1 MNSQKRRIGIIFG
14 GKSAEHEVSIESA
27 KAIYSHIDQN
37 IFSPILI
44 YISKQGKWCRIKSDD
59 LLRLQPYSNST
70 QFQKRVESEYNL
82 SSFLP
87 WENRSI
93 DSFDCDIFFPIL
105 HGPNGEDGKIQSL
118 LEMADKPFVGANS
131 ISSALAMNKVV
142 AKTLFIRAGL
152 KTPDFLYFSSND
164 ARFIKEQINETL
176 AFPVFIKPNSL
187 GSSIGISKVEDET
200 QLQPAIESAFAH
212 DRLII
217 VEKALKAREIE
228 ISVMGNRNIMI
239 STPGELIP
247 HNEFYD
253 YNDKYIDNKTTFKIP
268 APLAPDAIQRIQ
280 QMAEKAFR
288 ALWLNGMSRI
298 DFFFETGTHEIYINE
313 INTIPG
319 FTEISMFPKLWQLE
333 GISFTDLITRLIE
346 FGFAYYRNRE
356 KPLSD

>member
-1 MNSQKRRIGIIFG
+1 MKSQKTSIGIIFG

-27 KAIYSHIDQN
+27 KAIYSHIDKT
-37 IFSPILI
+37 IFSPQLI
-44 YISKQGKWCRIKSDD
+44 YIGKQGKWCRIKSDD
-59 LLRLQPYSNST
+59 LLQAQSYSSSN
-70 QFQKRVESEYNL
+70 QFQKRIESEYNL
-82 SSFLP
+82 NSFLP
-87 WENRSI
+87 WESRMI

-118 LEMADKPFVGANS
+118 LEMSEKPFVGANS
-131 ISSALAMNKVV
+131 VSSVLAMNKAV
-142 AKTLFIRAGL
+142 AKSLFIHAGL
-152 KTPDFLYFSSND
+152 KTPDFLYFSTND
-164 ARFIKEQINETL
+164 ARFIKDQINKKL

-212 DRLII
+212 DQLII

-228 ISVMGNRNIMI
+228 ISVMGNRDIMI

-253 YNDKYIDNKTTFKIP
+253 YNDKYIENKTTFKLP
-268 APLAPDAIQRIQ
+268 APLDPVITQRIKE
-280 QMAEKAFR
+280 MSEKAYR

-298 DFFFETGTHEIYINE
+298 DFFFETETNEIYINE

-333 GISFTDLITRLIE
+333 GISFTDLISKLIE
-346 FGFAYYRNRE
+346 LGFAYYRDRK